1 MQCRYCGAYNDP
13 DKKNCVLCGKVITAP
28 TAAGGSD
35 ADPPPTPAVAPDP
48 VPVRLGRQLTQEEHI
63 RIGELIYSAYKH
75 KESGA
80 IEDAIAACQGAL
92 ALNESSA
99 PAHTL
104 LASLYE
110 SKGEIP
116 SAIYEYEKVQALD
129 PGNVANRQKLD
140 ILRTTSGI
148 IGDSAGKPK
157 FSARLDELAPHM
169 PWILSGLAFVVVA
182 SMLWVA
188 WGRSSNRAGL
198 EAQRTAQSGLN
209 NPQRTMPVQPNGGSL
224 YPQTQG
230 QTQGQPYLGP
240 GQVQTPAGQTTQT
253 PGQPV
258 TNEQRTG
265 PVQVPVPKSGVVTGE
280 RTVTTAPLPTVSAPK
295 PTPQPTPV
303 ITPNPEP
310 PKMVIVTQPKP
321 KPAPQNAD
329 PEARAMQLQGERKYS
344 EAVTAYREALT
355 RTSDSGRIYQ
365 QIASCYKS
373 LGQKD
378 NAVSNYKS
386 AIRSYRDQLAGGRD
400 AAEVQRNIRSCEA
413 AIEVLQVR

>member
-13 DKKNCVLCGKVITAP
+13 DKKNCVLCGKAITAP

-35 ADPPPTPAVAPDP
+35 ADPPPTPAIAPDP

-140 ILRTTSGI
+140 MLRTMSGI
-148 IGDSAGKPK
+148 SADTGAKPK
-157 FSARLDELAPHM
+157 FSAQLDKLVPYM
-169 PWILSGLAFVVVA
+169 PWILSGLAFVVVLTL
-182 SMLWVA
+182 LWVTLA
-188 WGRSSNRAGL
+188 RNPNKAVQEGNRFVP
-198 EAQRTAQSGLN
+198 SGQN
-209 NPQRTMPVQPNGGSL
+209 NPQTTMPVQPGGQSL

-230 QTQGQPYLGP
+230 QTPAQPYLGP
-240 GQVQTPAGQTTQT
+240 GQVQAPAGQ
-253 PGQPV
+253 PA

-280 RTVTTAPLPTVSAPK
+280 RTETPTPLPAISAPR
-295 PTPQPTPV
+295 PTPQPAPV
-303 ITPNPEP
+303 ITPNPQP
-310 PKMVIVTQPKP
+310 PKPVIVTTPKP
-321 KPAPQNAD
+321 KPAPQNTD
-329 PEARAMQLQGERKYS
+329 PEARAMQLQGSGKYS

-378 NAVSNYKS
+378 QAVTNYRS

-400 AAEVQRNIRSCEA
+400 ATEVQRNIRSCEA
-413 AIEVLQVR
+413 SIEVLQAR